1 MTTAQY
7 IRSFRN
13 ETLRAIEYAEGVEKW
28 HYDPRTKAMLRMQI
42 RSAKAGGLSAAQWLV
57 NYRNT
62 ALAV

>member
-7 IRSFRN
+7 IRNSRS
-13 ETLRAIEYAEGVEKW
+13 ETIRAIEYAEGVEKW

-42 RSAKAGGLSAAQWLV
+42 RSAKAGGLSAAKWLV
-57 NYRNT
+57 NFRNK

>member
-7 IRSFRN
+7 IRNFRN

-28 HYDPRTKAMLRMQI
+28 HYDPRAKAMLRMQI
-42 RSAKAGGLSAAQWLV
+42 RSAKAGGKSAAEWLV
-57 NYRNT
+57 NYRSK